1 MTELVI
7 TTCEHRVR
15 APDYPVRMI
24 RSLMATLAIGPL
36 APVAV
41 ASEASTAGAVGAALT
56 AFSGFFEQPATVA
69 GSENGCSGDLGPS
82 TVAYRLDRDWL
93 EHHS

>member
-69 GSENGCSGDLGPS
+69 GSENGRSVNKCG
-82 TVAYRLDRDWL
+82 
-93 EHHS
+93 H